1 MVDMDITQQQGSVI
15 DTKKV
20 AISKAEPMARKV
32 ALVGGIGLIG
42 VSVGLAMID

>member
-1 MVDMDITQQQGSVI
+1 MVDITRRQSSVI

-20 AISKAEPMARKV
+20 TILKAEPITRKV